1 MTIASS
7 LVQELPLF
15 IPKISDGKA
24 AIGNSLLASIVLN
37 YDLKKVADKRNN
49 LQIKYPF
56 HAIASLLLYAELKT
70 LTHRSN
76 MKITY

>member
-1 MTIASS
+1 MSIASS
-7 LVQELPLF
+7 FAKEFPLF

-24 AIGNSLLASIVLN
+24 AIGNSLLALILN

-49 LQIKYPF
+49 LQIEYSFP
-56 HAIASLLLYAELKT
+56 AIASQLLYAELET

>member
-1 MTIASS
+1 MSIASS
-7 LVQELPLF
+7 FAKEFPLF

-24 AIGNSLLASIVLN
+24 AIGNSLLASIILN

-70 LTHRSN
+70 LTHR
-76 MKITY
+76 